1 MTLSVRPMSALKRLP
16 RTRLSDQAASE
27 LKRLI
32 ANGTYSAGQK
42 LPTEVELAEAL
53 GVTRL
58 TVREALSHLE
68 AAGLT
73 STRHGSGTYVTDFES
88 RATLDLVAMLFGAG
102 KQLSSAECIGL
113 MEFRR
118 VVVNGFGSELAQR
131 VADEDIVELTAV
143 VAEER
148 AQLGRPKKLAEL
160 DFRFNEILARASGN
174 VFYTLL
180 MRSVR
185 AIHIELGSVIFSEI
199 EDDAVIVE
207 THAAIVKALAARSS
221 AKLEKCLERYLDG
234 GTAVI
239 QSSVKKKRG

>member
-1 MTLSVRPMSALKRLP
+1 MSALKRLP

-42 LPTEVELAEAL
+42 LPTEVELADAL

-102 KQLSSAECIGL
+102 KQLTPLESISL
-113 MEFRR
+113 MHFRG
-118 VVVNGFGSELAQR
+118 VVVRGFGGELVAR
-131 VADEDIVELTAV
+131 VTHADVLELEAVVADEW
-143 VAEER
+143 
-148 AQLGRPKKLAEL
+148 AQLGRAKKLAEL
-160 DFRFNEILARASGN
+160 DYRFNEILARVSGN

-185 AIHIELGSVIFSEI
+185 AIHIELGTIIFSEV
-199 EDDAVIVE
+199 DDDTVIVE

-239 QSSVKKKRG
+239 QSSVKKKRGKAS

>member
-1 MTLSVRPMSALKRLP
+1 VPTLKRLP
-16 RTRLSDQAASE
+16 RTRLSDQAAAE

-32 ANGTYSAGQK
+32 ANGTYGAGAK

-88 RATLDLVAMLFGAG
+88 QATLDLMALLLGAG
-102 KQLSSAECIGL
+102 KKLSTEENVSL

-118 VVVNGFGSELAQR
+118 IVVGGFGAALAKR
-131 VADEDIVELTAV
+131 VRDEDIEDLEAV

-148 AQLGRPKKLAEL
+148 TQLGKPRVLAEL
-160 DFRFNEILARASGN
+160 DYRFNEILARASGN
-174 VFYTLL
+174 LFYTLL

-185 AIHIELGSVIFSEI
+185 AIHIDLGSVIFAQVK
-199 EDDAVIVE
+199 DDAVIVE
-207 THAAIVKALAARSS
+207 THAAIVKALASRSS
-221 AKLEKCLERYLDG
+221 AKLEKCLALYLDG
-234 GTAVI
+234 GSAVI
-239 QSSVKKKRG
+239 QAVSSAKKKGKVS